1 MASTDFDRVLI
12 KDDRIGCITDKI
24 KYGVLKG
31 GQNVVGQTFNAISKS
46 TSTHVFN
53 VAVPSLET
61 IISRE
66 VLWTCNLT
74 LKIETDATVK
84 QNAFP
89 YMRMANHGV
98 TDALAPF
105 PLHQLVNTLTATI
118 NNNSVSM
125 NVQDL
130 LPAILRMA
138 DPTN

>member
-1 MASTDFDRVLI
+1 MASTDFERILI

-31 GQNVVGQTFNAISKS
+31 GQNVTNQTFNAISKS
-46 TSTHVFN
+46 TSAHVFN

-89 YMRMANHGV
+89 RMQLRSHGR
-98 TDALAPF
+98 TG
-105 PLHQLVNTLTATI
+105 TI
-118 NNNSVSM
+118 STTS
-125 NVQDL
+125 
-130 LPAILRMA
+130 AC
-138 DPTN
+138 